1 MFSGWTNQ
9 VSSWVGGM
17 KPGQNQEAAANPENA
32 EEQVEAPAAG
42 SPVTTG
48 TEGAA
53 APESEAPKTTL
64 FSGMKNQMSSWLT
77 KKDKDE
83 EQPEAAKEEAVEAA
97 PAAEVEAEKAVG
109 EESAEGAEAAGS
121 DVQAKAMQGVR
132 SIGSFFSSAVTKA
145 GRTVTEAGAKIKKT
159 VEDTNLL
166 TEFNKE
172 QEAFIKAK
180 NKTTEEALPPW
191 VGYPEEET
199 LKEEILSLSTDR
211 RNFVRSPPAG
221 VQFQFDYETFYP
233 VALATLAVDP
243 NLETM
248 RFELVP
254 KIIKEELF
262 WRNYFY
268 RVSLIRQSTQLS
280 TMTQGGNRTASRES
294 SFDEDD
300 KTDEADT
307 PSDSPVHEFV
317 SDAFQSQTLSKDL
330 KEVQEGIKR
339 LGGTESSMKPN
350 E

>member
-42 SPVTTG
+42 SPVTTGLIPLNILFSLNVDSVIKSWAG

-121 DVQAKAMQGVR
+121 GNFIRFFVVWLITLFYYYFFLHWNKDVQAKAMQGVR

-159 VEDTNLL
+159 VEDTVPNQILHIFIWILL
-166 TEFNKE
+166 Y
-172 QEAFIKAK
+172 QPCI
-180 NKTTEEALPPW
+180 
-191 VGYPEEET
+191 V
-199 LKEEILSLSTDR
+199 
-211 RNFVRSPPAG
+211 
-221 VQFQFDYETFYP
+221 
-233 VALATLAVDP
+233 
-243 NLETM
+243 
-248 RFELVP
+248 
-254 KIIKEELF
+254 
-262 WRNYFY
+262 
-268 RVSLIRQSTQLS
+268 
-280 TMTQGGNRTASRES
+280 
-294 SFDEDD
+294 
-300 KTDEADT
+300 
-307 PSDSPVHEFV
+307 
-317 SDAFQSQTLSKDL
+317 
-330 KEVQEGIKR
+330 
-339 LGGTESSMKPN
+339 
-350 E
+350 